1 MLLAPTP
8 FLESKVRGALVRL
21 VITAVALMV
30 AAYLLPE
37 RLVISGGLESVL
49 MFAVA
54 LGVLNALVRP
64 ILLLFT
70 LPLNLLTLGLFTF
83 VINAF
88 VFWLAA
94 QFPLGVSV
102 VDFGGAFLAAL
113 VVSAVSFVLSKVVP

>member
-1 MLLAPTP
+1 MFLAFTSLLE
-8 FLESKVRGALVRL
+8 LALQGLLLRL
-21 VITAVALMV
+21 LITAIAVVV

-37 RLVISGGLESVL
+37 YLVVGGPGSVL
-49 MFAVA
+49 MFAFV

-83 VINAF
+83 IINAF

-94 QFPLGVSV
+94 QFPLGVWV
-102 VDFGGAFLAAL
+102 RDFLGAFLAAL
-113 VVSAVSFVLSKVVP
+113 VVSLVSFVLSKVVP